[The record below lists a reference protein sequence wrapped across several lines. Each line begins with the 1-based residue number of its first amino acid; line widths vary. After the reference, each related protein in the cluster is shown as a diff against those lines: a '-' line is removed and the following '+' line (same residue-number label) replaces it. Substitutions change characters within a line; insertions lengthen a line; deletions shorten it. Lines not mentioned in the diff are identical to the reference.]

1 MHMYIDE
8 TLQHYLDD
16 LASARPAPGGGS
28 TAALSGAMGAALASM
43 VCRLTIGKAA
53 YAGVQQEIEELLK
66 RTEHLRL
73 RFQQLIQEDIEAY
86 GRLSACYK
94 LPRETNEERATRT
107 EAIQKQLVEAAL
119 VPLEVAERAA
129 ELVQCCERIIV
140 IGNATVISDVATGA
154 ILASGAGE
162 GAALMVRINVQ
173 ALKNDEL
180 ADELRERLNRAL
192 TIIANGVQRVTSRAG
207 SRE

>member
-16 LASARPAPGGGS
+16 LASTRPAPGGGS

-66 RTEHLRL
+66 RTEQLRL

-94 LPRETNEERATRT
+94 LPRGTNEERATRT

-129 ELVQCCERIIV
+129 ELVQCCERIIE
-140 IGNATVISDVATGA
+140 IGNTTVLSDVATGA

-192 TIIANGVQRVTSRAG
+192 SIIASGVQRVTSRVG
-207 SRE
+207 RRE

>member
-129 ELVQCCERIIV
+129 ELVQCCERIIE
-140 IGNATVISDVATGA
+140 IGNATVLSDVATGA
-154 ILASGAGE
+154 ILASSAGE

-173 ALKNDEL
+173 ALKNEEL
-180 ADELRERLNRAL
+180 AVELRERLNGAL
-192 TIIANGVQRVTSRAG
+192 TVIANGVQRVTSRVG
-207 SRE
+207 RRE

>member
-1 MHMYIDE
+1 MYIDE

-16 LASARPAPGGGS
+16 LASARPTPGGGS

-53 YAGVQQEIEELLK
+53 YAAVQPEIEELLK
-66 RTEHLRL
+66 RAEHLRL

-107 EAIQKQLVEAAL
+107 VAIQKQLVEAAL

-129 ELVQCCERIIV
+129 ELVQCCERIIE
-140 IGNATVISDVATGA
+140 IGNATVLSDVATGA
-154 ILASGAGE
+154 ILASSAGE

-173 ALKNDEL
+173 ALKNEEL
-180 ADELRERLNRAL
+180 AVELRERLNGAL
-192 TIIANGVQRVTSRAG
+192 AVIANGVQQVTSRVGRRA
-207 SRE
+207 

>member
-43 VCRLTIGKAA
+43 VCLLTIGKAA

-129 ELVQCCERIIV
+129 ELVQCCERIIE
-140 IGNATVISDVATGA
+140 IGNATVLSDVATGA
-154 ILASGAGE
+154 ILASSAGE

-173 ALKNDEL
+173 ALKNEEL
-180 ADELRERLNRAL
+180 AVELRERLNGAL
-192 TIIANGVQRVTSRAG
+192 TVIANGVQRVTSKVGR
-207 SRE
+207 RE

>member
-129 ELVQCCERIIV
+129 ELVQCCERIIE

-162 GAALMVRINVQ
+162 CAALMVRINVQ

-192 TIIANGVQRVTSRAG
+192 SIIASGVQRVTSRVG
-207 SRE
+207 RRE